1 MIQNVLAIIPARG
14 GSKGVPNKNIIE
26 VSGNPLISWT
36 IDAAKKAKCITRLI
50 LSSDDSNIIKIA
62 SDFGCDTPFIRP
74 DELARDNSSST
85 DVVLHALKQIP
96 NFEYVML
103 LQPTSPL
110 RTSQHIDEAFDLL
123 LSSNADSCV
132 SIAPLSKSINWMYYQ
147 NDNKKISP
155 VVSVDQRE
163 TRRQDIQM
171 PFVLNGAIY
180 IMKTSNFIENKSFL
194 TKNMVG
200 YEMSTE
206 NSLDIDSYEDLETFK
221 RLIGI

>member
-85 DVVLHALKQIP
+85 GVVLHALKQIP

-171 PFVLNGAIY
+171 PFVLNCAIY

>member
-26 VSGNPLISWT
+26 VSSNPLISWT

>member
-74 DELARDNSSST
+74 NELARDNSSST
-85 DVVLHALKQIP
+85 DVVLHALRQIP

-200 YEMSTE
+200 YEMSKE
-206 NSLDIDSYEDLETFK
+206 NSLDIDSHEDLETFK